1 MDFGGEVGQER
12 AAIEEE
18 ELSLSGAHDD
28 AVRGRA
34 DWSEI
39 GVLELLG
46 YLVLQTAQIPHSNT
60 GGSVYGDDLVAVEEV
75 QPEYLRAIGDLNWC
89 NVLDH

>member
-1 MDFGGEVGQER
+1 MLVSLQIKDREEAVAADRNHLILEDLDVIHAVLVDFGGEVGQER

-34 DWSEI
+34 D
-39 GVLELLG
+39 
-46 YLVLQTAQIPHSNT
+46 
-60 GGSVYGDDLVAVEEV
+60 
-75 QPEYLRAIGDLNWC
+75 
-89 NVLDH
+89 